1 MRTRFTRET
10 SGGLIN
16 ISTQLPDPKAAAL
29 TNALVVEKIQE
40 YITDYRL
47 EKARQNLAAIQ
58 NQEEEARQRYEQ
70 ADLELALF
78 LDQNINL
85 STNVAETRVQY
96 LQNQRNLRFNVY
108 NSLAQEVEQ
117 ADRKSTRLNSSH
129 VANSYA
135 V

>member
-1 MRTRFTRET
+1 MITRVTLET

-85 STNVAETRVQY
+85 STNVRSEERRVGKGGRVGVET
-96 LQNQRNLRFNVY
+96 
-108 NSLAQEVEQ
+108 SEE
-117 ADRKSTRLNSSH
+117 
-129 VANSYA
+129 
-135 V
+135 

>member
-1 MRTRFTRET
+1 M
-10 SGGLIN
+10 
-16 ISTQLPDPKAAAL
+16 
-29 TNALVVEKIQE
+29 NAQFVEKNKE
-40 YITDYRL
+40 YITYYRL

-117 ADRKSTRLNSSH
+117 ARMSLEQQIPVFSVLEKSNQIGRAH
-129 VANSYA
+129 V
-135 V
+135 

>member
-1 MRTRFTRET
+1 M
-10 SGGLIN
+10 
-16 ISTQLPDPKAAAL
+16 
-29 TNALVVEKIQE
+29 
-40 YITDYRL
+40 
-47 EKARQNLAAIQ
+47 
-58 NQEEEARQRYEQ
+58 YEQ

-96 LQNQRNLRFNVY
+96 LQNQLNLRFNVY

-117 ADRKSTRLNSSH
+117 ARMSLEQQIPVFSVLEKSNLPSGPSTGSSNLVLILSIVIGLLDRKSTRLNSSH

-135 V
+135 VFCLKNKKCIISSCH